1 MAVSGTY
8 NFNLDI
14 DQVIQEATEMIGGE
28 QTLGH
33 EPASARRS
41 INLMLKDWQN
51 RGVLLW
57 TTETTAVTVAASTT
71 TYDLSSSTI
80 DALEVVL
87 NRDSTDLQLER
98 ISPEEYLLIP
108 NKTQTGRPSQY
119 SIRRGRDNPVLSVWP
134 IPENST
140 DIMKIER
147 ISELQDVDKSAG
159 QNADMPTRFLPPLTC
174 GLAYYMSMKGY
185 TRQFKSKLGYI
196 PYPGTLNVQL
206 TEKKFSEA
214 ISQLSN
220 YEGIKINS
228 FSDGKRTFGWVK
240 CFKSKINNKIDCEL
254 ILLERTHHDAT
265 IVEFI
270 SKNNIRKSLKIGNK
284 SNVKVKISILG
295 NFS

>member
-14 DQVIQEATEMIGGE
+14 DQVIQEAMEMIGGE
-28 QTLGH
+28 ETLGH

-57 TTETTAVTVAASTT
+57 TTETTAVTVTSSVGS
-71 TYDLSSSTI
+71 YSLSSSTI

-87 NRDSTDLQLER
+87 NRDSTDIQLER
-98 ISPEEYLLIP
+98 ISPEEYLIIP

-147 ISELQDVDKSAG
+147 ISALQDVDKSAG

-174 GLAYYMSMKGY
+174 GLAYYMSMK
-185 TRQFKSKLGYI
+185 R
-196 PYPGTLNVQL
+196 PGV
-206 TEKKFSEA
+206 EA
-214 ISQLSN
+214 GRIQMLKSN
-220 YEGIKINS
+220 YE
-228 FSDGKRTFGWVK
+228 
-240 CFKSKINNKIDCEL
+240 EL
-254 ILLERTHHDAT
+254 LARAFQEDRERSTM
-265 IVEFI
+265 
-270 SKNNIRKSLKIGNK
+270 
-284 SNVKVKISILG
+284 KVVPRLRYV
-295 NFS
+295 